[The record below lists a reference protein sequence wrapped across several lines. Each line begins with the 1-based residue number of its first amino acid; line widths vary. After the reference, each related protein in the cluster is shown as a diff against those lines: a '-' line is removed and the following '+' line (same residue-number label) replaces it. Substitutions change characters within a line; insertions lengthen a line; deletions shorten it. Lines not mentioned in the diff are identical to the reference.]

1 MKLNEIET
9 SYNNFKIEEVSKI
22 TQSLPLNW
30 SEIDVEKWI
39 LEKNIQS
46 SILNNIQ
53 PCNGKLLFELFSIK
67 NQAPVF
73 FKEFLMANHDIA
85 DQFSLRDY
93 AVFFNELKN
102 LFSD

>member
-1 MKLNEIET
+1 MG
-9 SYNNFKIEEVSKI
+9 IEEVSKM
-22 TQSLPLNW
+22 TKNLPLNW

-46 SILNNIQ
+46 SILNNIR

-67 NQAPVF
+67 NQAPIF
-73 FKEFLMANHDIA
+73 FKEILMANHDTA